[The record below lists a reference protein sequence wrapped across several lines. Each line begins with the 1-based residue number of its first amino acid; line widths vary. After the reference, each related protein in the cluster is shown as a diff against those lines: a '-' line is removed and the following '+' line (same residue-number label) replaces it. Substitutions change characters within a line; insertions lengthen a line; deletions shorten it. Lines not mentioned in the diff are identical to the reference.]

1 MWQTRLF
8 CQVQGVQGE
17 DGPDVR
23 DATVRPGVHRAEHEG
38 IRGTG
43 KIWVKTMR
51 WRRSNDIASTDGFFA
66 QVLQMS
72 VPIDDNDSYND
83 LQLDFSRKNHTF
95 SMDNVGYITKEN
107 VDSIG
112 NSNKLLTS
120 YNNIILH
127 TSEQQL
133 LRDQNFQTWRYE
145 DNI

>member
-1 MWQTRLF
+1 MF

-23 DATVRPGVHRAEHEG
+23 DATIRPGVHRAKYEG

-51 WRRSNDIASTDGFFA
+51 AGDDRLIRYRRCCLFFA

-107 VDSIG
+107 VDSLG
-112 NSNKLLTS
+112 N
-120 YNNIILH
+120 NN
-127 TSEQQL
+127 
-133 LRDQNFQTWRYE
+133 NY
-145 DNI
+145 

>member
-1 MWQTRLF
+1 MF

-23 DATVRPGVHRAEHEG
+23 DTAVRPGVRRAEYEG

-51 WRRSNDIASTDGFFA
+51 AGDGRPICNQPTVFFA

-107 VDSIG
+107 VDSLG
-112 NSNKLLTS
+112 N
-120 YNNIILH
+120 NN
-127 TSEQQL
+127 
-133 LRDQNFQTWRYE
+133 NY
-145 DNI
+145 